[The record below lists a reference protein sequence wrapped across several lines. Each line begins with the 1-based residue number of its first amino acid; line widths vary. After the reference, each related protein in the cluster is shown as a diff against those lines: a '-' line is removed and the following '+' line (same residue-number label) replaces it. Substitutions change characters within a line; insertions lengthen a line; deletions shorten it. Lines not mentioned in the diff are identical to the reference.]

1 MQFSGRTWRPP
12 HERWTPII
20 EATSGCAWG
29 RCAFCDL
36 FCEER
41 FSISPLD
48 RFCAELDEIKA
59 SVPYARRLWLT
70 GGDPFQMGF
79 SRLEERALSVRDRL
93 IKMQTIAMFASV
105 RDIPRYTDAQLA
117 RLASLRI
124 GGLVV
129 GMESADDETLSLAN
143 KGYTSGE
150 VKSQLIRLERAG
162 ISYNVIYMTGLAEK
176 GRGRVA
182 ARNTLDVLN
191 GLRPDIVGITSLT
204 LMPKT
209 PLAVLGESG
218 GLSADAG
225 EGAARRTRRARR
237 GDRLQ
242 DVLGRAL
249 GIEPGARCRRA
260 PVRPRAHPDRN
271 TACAGYKR
279 RGSACPGKDEDP
291 HALDIKRRTVRARV
305 RVQKK
310 PPRRSA
316 RRSIRR
322 PRAQNGA

>member
-12 HERWTPII
+12 HERWTPIV

-48 RFCAELDEIKA
+48 RFCADLDEIKA

-150 VKSQLIRLERAG
+150 VKSQLLRLERAG
-162 ISYNVIYMTGLAEK
+162 ISYNVIYMTGLAGK

-218 GLSADAG
+218 GFLPMPERERLDELAELVAGIGFKTFLDARSASNLVPVAG
-225 EGAARRTRRARR
+225 MLPYDR
-237 GDRLQ
+237 GRILTEIQ
-242 DVLGRAL
+242 
-249 GIEPGARCRRA
+249 
-260 PVRPRAHPDRN
+260 
-271 TACAGYKR
+271 
-279 RGSACPGKDEDP
+279 
-291 HALDIKRRTVRARV
+291 HALDIKDEEALAQERTR
-305 RVQKK
+305 
-310 PPRRSA
+310 
-316 RRSIRR
+316 IRTL
-322 PRAQNGA
+322 